1 MSAHTVENKVLSLF
15 KAMQHMVKA
24 FEDQQTVLDS
34 LRVDYSCAGGSCEV
48 CFTYLAA
55 EEVVIDHQIVR
66 YVPRSELRLPSQ
78 IEDLESQLR
87 DSACELLYSIH
98 GSSCY
103 YEAGSSGY
111 FHTRSPSSLIT
122 GEHIQ
127 SEQDEDGQYESSS
140 QQTYVFCIKPDPLEG
155 DWEVVEVQVSRI

>member
-1 MSAHTVENKVLSLF
+1 MH
-15 KAMQHMVKA
+15 HMVKA
-24 FEDQQTVLDS
+24 FEDQEIFLDS

-55 EEVVIDHQIVR
+55 EVVVIDYQIVR
-66 YVPRSELRLPSQ
+66 CVPRSELRLPPQ
-78 IEDLESQLR
+78 IQDLEAQLR

-111 FHTRSPSSLIT
+111 FHTRSSSSLIT
-122 GEHIQ
+122 GEHFQ
-127 SEQDEDGQYESSS
+127 SEYDEDDEYEPESK
-140 QQTYVFCIKPDPLEG
+140 QAYVFCIKSESLED
-155 DWEVVEVQVSRI
+155 DWEVVEAQVSRI